1 MTQGQACSLTFSIS
15 HTTTYFPFQ
24 MIPCDLCDSPIESF
38 TDFKYYLIVV
48 DDYSRYVWTFPLHL
62 KSDVMM
68 TLRYFHQYALT
79 QFHLSIQIIQ
89 CDNGCEFD
97 NQSLRFFSSSK
108 GIVFCLS
115 YPHTSL

>member
-1 MTQGQACSLTFSIS
+1 V
-15 HTTTYFPFQ
+15 
-24 MIPCDLCDSPIESF
+24 DSPIESF

-48 DDYSRYVWTFPLHL
+48 DDYSRYVWMFPLHL
-62 KSDVMM
+62 KSHVMM

-79 QFHLSIQIIQ
+79 QFHLSIQSIQ

-108 GIVFCLS
+108 GLCFAYPIHTHLHRMAKLSVVFAQLMI
-115 YPHTSL
+115 